1 MTDYALFRRTMRAAV
16 LGDST
21 EADRLH
27 DQIPQEDFGA
37 YNAFIVALFAGA
49 LEVRFKNDQS
59 LDAIRRF
66 ADEMRYDY
74 RKVEPPVQQLVIEG
88 LIRGMLGEE
97 HLFDGIS
104 AEEQMQ
110 TQLMAIR
117 KIVGQSPEMR
127 DRIDDYLADAE
138 TLAKGIDEEDAGS

>member
-1 MTDYALFRRTMRAAV
+1 MTNYMLFRQAIRAAV
-16 LGDST
+16 LGDSA
-21 EADRLH
+21 EANRLH
-27 DQIPQEDFGA
+27 DQIPREDMNA
-37 YNAFIVALFAGA
+37 YNAFIVAVFAGA
-49 LEVRFKNDQS
+49 LEVRFKDDQS

-74 RKVEPPVQQLVIEG
+74 RSAEPPVQQLVVEG

-97 HLFDGIS
+97 HLFDGIT
-104 AEEQMQ
+104 AEEQMR

-127 DRIDDYLADAE
+127 ERIDDYLADAE
-138 TLAKGIDEEDAGS
+138 ALAKGMADEANG